1 MPLVLKTPVNDLC
14 HYQFDKLTT
23 KIVCPIYEQ
32 LMQLNAKKTVQSR
45 ISLVKASN
53 NLRLLTN
60 GNFLKTVKTIK
71 VTKVPFLALKLTV
84 TWKKNILT
92 VGTNPYG
99 NS

>member
-1 MPLVLKTPVNDLC
+1 MVT
-14 HYQFDKLTT
+14 
-23 KIVCPIYEQ
+23 
-32 LMQLNAKKTVQSR
+32 
-45 ISLVKASN
+45 
-53 NLRLLTN
+53 
-60 GNFLKTVKTIK
+60 FLKTVKTIK